1 MLERLTGDARFWSRR
16 AGKAHSGI
24 PPDEKETT
32 AVSAELRQTAAAL
45 VAEGKGVLAADESN
59 STMNKR
65 LDAAGVE
72 PSEETRR
79 QLRELLFTTD
89 GTADHISGVILYDE
103 TFRQS
108 TSDGTPFPEL
118 LESQGIVPGIK
129 VDTGAKPLAGSPD
142 EKVTEGLDGLRE
154 RLEEY
159 YEGGARFAKWRA
171 VIAIDG
177 ARLPTRYCVH
187 VNAHAL
193 ARYAA
198 LCQEASIV
206 PIVEPEILMDGTH
219 TIDRAEEVTGEVL
232 ATVFAELREQRV
244 LFEGMLLK
252 PNMVLAG
259 YECSEQ
265 PGDDEVAD
273 RTLRCLR
280 RHVPGAVPG
289 IVFLSG
295 GQSDEDAT
303 NRLNVMNQR
312 GPQPW
317 EISFSYGR
325 GLQAAAL
332 TTWAG
337 DSDKVEAA
345 QTQYRHRARCTGAA
359 RRGEYTPELER
370 ELVTS

>member
-1 MLERLTGDARFWSRR
+1 MSE
-16 AGKAHSGI
+16 
-24 PPDEKETT
+24 
-32 AVSAELRQTAAAL
+32 ELRETAAAL

-65 LDAAGVE
+65 LEAAGVDA
-72 PSEETRR
+72 SEETRR

-89 GTADHISGVILYDE
+89 GTAAHISGVILYDE

-118 LESQGIVPGIK
+118 LNDQGIIPGIK
-129 VDTGAKPLAGSPD
+129 VDTGAKPLAGSED

-171 VIAIDG
+171 VITIDG
-177 ARLPTRYCVH
+177 DRLPSRNCVR

-198 LCQEASIV
+198 LCQEAGIV
-206 PIVEPEILMDGTH
+206 PIVEPEVLMDGEH
-219 TIDRAEEVTGEVL
+219 TIDRAEEVTGDVL
-232 ATVFAELREQRV
+232 AAVFSELREQGV

-259 YECSEQ
+259 YECPEQ
-265 PGDDEVAD
+265 PDDDEVAD

-303 NRLNVMNQR
+303 TRLNVMNQR
-312 GPQPW
+312 GTQPW

-332 TTWAG
+332 NTWAG

-359 RRGEYTPELER
+359 RRGEYTEDLER